1 MNNSDITTETKSSDT
16 NATETKAETTTET
29 ATVDTKEETTTVVED
44 NPQNDDF
51 GLKYIDKDFLYE
63 CMSVPTYS
71 KEELRMVVFIILWA
85 RRNNI
90 KYEFDKYGNVYLTK
104 GELAENEYY
113 PCVTSH
119 LDTVQ
124 TKHIPY
130 IKANVPLD
138 IITTRIVKNEKTYH
152 KMAIDAKGGSSIG
165 IGADDKGGVA
175 ICLSIFSHVDK
186 LKACFFLDEET
197 GCNGSKNL
205 DEEWFKNVG
214 YVIGFDSPELTRA
227 AWSCSGTK
235 LFSYK
240 FYEEHMKEIC
250 DKWGLTK
257 GHFFSEPFTDV
268 KNIRE
273 KIGLICM
280 NFGNGGYEAH
290 QSTEYCLAE
299 EMDSAC
305 GMGTELIQSIGCT
318 RHYLEHKSSFGATTY
333 TRQADGTYAAAEN
346 DEAKLRELGDNNRYS
361 SRYYGGTAS
370 TYKPTTTVSSV
381 ATVKK
386 EDEIKFETVKYI
398 VNRYESHID
407 GIKNDVLDAIEE
419 LCKTK
424 GVDFA
429 DFEKAINLE
438 FSNEIKF

>member
-1 MNNSDITTETKSSDT
+1 MNNSDIETEVKSSET
-16 NATETKAETTTET
+16 SATENATTTKGETINT
-29 ATVDTKEETTTVVED
+29 D
-44 NPQNDDF
+44 PRNDDM

-63 CMSVPTYS
+63 CMSVPTHS

-85 RRNNI
+85 RRNNV
-90 KYEFDKYGNVYLTK
+90 KYEFDSCGNIYLTK
-104 GELAENEYY
+104 GELGENEYY

-124 TKHIPY
+124 TRHIPY

-138 IITTRIVKNEKTYH
+138 IVTTKITKDNKTYH
-152 KMAIDAKGGSSIG
+152 KIAIDAKGGSSIG

-175 ICLSIFSHVDK
+175 ICLSIFNHVEK
-186 LKACFFLDEET
+186 IKACFFLDEET

-205 DEEWFKNVG
+205 DEKWFEDVG
-214 YVIGFDSPELTRA
+214 YVIGYDSPELTRA

-240 FYEEHMKEIC
+240 FYEEHMKAVC

-268 KNIRE
+268 KQIRE
-273 KIGLICM
+273 KVGVICM
-280 NFGNGGYEAH
+280 NFGNGGYDAH
-290 QSTEYCLAE
+290 QATEYSLVE

-305 GMGTELIQSIGCT
+305 GMGIELIQTIGCV
-318 RHYLEHKSSFGATTY
+318 RHYLEHGNGATSY
-333 TRQADGTYAAAEN
+333 VKQADGTYAPQEN
-346 DEAKLRELGDNNRYS
+346 DEDKLKELGDISRYS
-361 SRYYGGTAS
+361 GRYYSSTNLYSGTAKTS
-370 TYKPTTTVSSV
+370 TSSTTYA
-381 ATVKK
+381 ATATKK

-398 VNRYESHID
+398 VNRYETHID
-407 GIKNDVLDAIEE
+407 SIKNDVLDAIEE
-419 LCKTK
+419 LCKNK
-424 GVDFA
+424 GIDFA
-429 DFEKAINLE
+429 DFESAINLE